1 MFIDINGTSVKTPR
15 FLVKKAAKFY
25 GEYLMG
31 KKLAENVNLTIEFQR
46 FDNDSRDYAYC
57 DWVDDNHRSRVFVIT
72 IDRNL
77 SKKETFLALAHEMV
91 HLKQYAK
98 GELKD
103 IFRPVRMT
111 KWMGQKYVTEEL
123 DYWEQP
129 WEIEA
134 HGRAIGLVVLWV
146 RQENFTSNL
155 IVEG

>member
-31 KKLAENVNLTIEFQR
+31 KKLAENVNLTIEFKR
-46 FDNDSRDYAYC
+46 FDDNSRDYAYC
-57 DWVDDNHRSRVFVIT
+57 DWIDDNHRSRVFVIT

-103 IFRPVRMT
+103 IFRPCRMT
-111 KWMGQKYVTEEL
+111 KWQGKRYLMDDI
-123 DYWEQP
+123 DYWECP
-129 WEIEA
+129 CEWEA
-134 HGRAIGLVVLWV
+134 YGREKGLYIK
-146 RQENFTSNL
+146 FMAL
-155 IVEG
+155 IKSERKTT